1 LFRMGKL
8 PLEIAARSIHPPI
21 LHLLLLQLLQ
31 EGLLVDG
38 RPHSR
43 LAAMMTH
50 VRTRCEVR
58 FRAVDQSPR
67 PEIVEQGAG

>member
-8 PLEIAARSIHPPI
+8 PPEIAARSIHPAI
-21 LHLLLLQLLQ
+21 LRLLLLQLLQ

-58 FRAVDQSPR
+58 FRAVEQSPR
-67 PEIVEQGAG
+67 PKIVEQGAG